1 MIRFWTFEPSA
12 KTVFASYSRPAVVPK
27 VSERRKT
34 MQNTYRRFEMH
45 GPSGIMATM
54 APNIR
59 KAWSNLRFRLVNEY
73 GMSWYAASVYDHSDL
88 KAV

>member
-1 MIRFWTFEPSA
+1 M
-12 KTVFASYSRPAVVPK
+12 VP
-27 VSERRKT
+27 EAPEGRRKT
-34 MQNTYRRFEMH
+34 MQNTYRRFEMR

-54 APNIR
+54 APTIE
-59 KAWSNLRFRLVNEY
+59 KAWSNIRFRLINEY

>member
-1 MIRFWTFEPSA
+1 M
-12 KTVFASYSRPAVVPK
+12 VPEAP
-27 VSERRKT
+27 ERRKET
-34 MQNTYRRFEMH
+34 MRNTYRRFEMH

-73 GMSWYAASVYDHSDL
+73 GMSWYAASLYDHSDL

>member
-1 MIRFWTFEPSA
+1 
-12 KTVFASYSRPAVVPK
+12 
-27 VSERRKT
+27 

>member
-1 MIRFWTFEPSA
+1 
-12 KTVFASYSRPAVVPK
+12 
-27 VSERRKT
+27 

-45 GPSGIMATM
+45 GPSGMMATM

-59 KAWSNLRFRLVNEY
+59 KAWSNLRFRLVHEC

>member
-1 MIRFWTFEPSA
+1 MS
-12 KTVFASYSRPAVVPK
+12 KMK
-27 VSERRKT
+27 
-34 MQNTYRRFEMH
+34 RFEMH

-59 KAWSNLRFRLVNEY
+59 KAWSNLRFRLVHEC